1 MPTPQ
6 LSLKNVL
13 QSNLDYWGVTK
24 DRNQSTSIGANYKD
38 IKIKQITEK
47 NTNNNKN
54 NRKLQGVSLTT

>member
-6 LSLKNVL
+6 LNLKNVL

-24 DRNQSTSIGANYKD
+24 DRNQSISIGANYKD
-38 IKIKQITEK
+38 RKIKQITEK

>member
-24 DRNQSTSIGANYKD
+24 DRNQSISIGGNYKD

-47 NTNNNKN
+47 NANNNKN